1 MDFSL
6 NEEQTIIRDTTRKFL
21 QQECPPDLIR
31 EMIADEKG
39 HSPELWRKMAE
50 LGWMGLAFEERYGGF
65 GGTFLDLAIILEEMG
80 RVLVPGPF
88 FATVILGGMTIADA
102 ASDALKER
110 LLPGIADGSTIMTA
124 ALTERDGSYTS
135 EAIETTA
142 EPTEDG
148 WLISGTKC
156 FVPDALVADAIICP
170 AKGPAGEC
178 SLFVVDTAAAG
189 IKTIP
194 LKILNQ
200 QKQAEVILSGVTVP
214 SDSLVGEAGDGWSAI
229 RALWPKAVTARSCEM
244 LGAMGQ
250 VLEMSVRYSQERRQ
264 FGQPLSGFQS
274 IQHYLADMAIEI
286 EAARVITHQAAW
298 SISEELPSRKEAA
311 VAKAW
316 ASDTFK
322 HLATM
327 AHQIHGGIGFTEE
340 HDLYLYF
347 RCSKAWELSFGDTNV
362 HRAAVADEMEL

>member
-6 NEEQTIIRDTTRKFL
+6 NEEQTIIRDTTKKFL

-39 HSPELWRKMAE
+39 HSPELWQKMAE
-50 LGWMGLAFEERYGGF
+50 LGWMGLPFDERYGGF
-65 GGTFLDLAIILEEMG
+65 GATFLDLAIILEEMG
-80 RVLVPGPF
+80 RALVPGPF
-88 FATVILGGMTIADA
+88 IATVILAGMTIADA
-102 ASDALKER
+102 AGEALKKR
-110 LLPGIADGSTIMTA
+110 LLPGIADGTTIITA

-135 EAIETTA
+135 EAIEAMA
-142 EPTEDG
+142 EPTDDG

-178 SLFVVDTAAAG
+178 SLFLINTAEAG
-189 IKTIP
+189 VKIIP
-194 LKILNQ
+194 LKTLNH
-200 QKQAEVILSGVTVP
+200 QKQAEVTLTGVAVP

-264 FGQPLSGFQS
+264 FGQPLSGFQV
-274 IQHYLADMAIEI
+274 IQHYLADMAIEL

-298 SISEELPSRKEAA
+298 SISEALPSHKEAA

-316 ASDTFK
+316 ASDALK
-322 HLATM
+322 HLAAT

-347 RCSKAWELSFGDTNV
+347 RSSKAWELSFGDANF
-362 HRAAVADEMEL
+362 HRAAVADEMGL